1 VATELLHP
9 RLFAEDRQ
17 HPPFPG
23 CLCISGGKVS
33 LTDLPARVDVGI
45 LHRTNDLQL
54 EREARRQALKKKK

>member
-1 VATELLHP
+1 MSTELLHP

-17 HPPFPG
+17 QPPFPV
-23 CLCISGGKVS
+23 CLCIFGGKVS
-33 LTDLPARVDVGI
+33 LTDLPAGVDVGI